1 MSILPLEQEIEYPTS
16 DGQPMAEGPEHLKVM
31 IDCISGLESRYAG
44 VPNVWVGGN
53 FFFYYEKGNK
63 KARVSPDVMVAKGV
77 AERQRRNYKLWE
89 ERPPSLVVEVTSRKT
104 RRQDEE
110 VKKPLY
116 ERVGVEEYVL
126 FDPLGEYL
134 RPSLQGFR
142 RSWGRYH
149 PIPLE
154 ADGSVLSRTTGLRF
168 KREGQRLR
176 MVDVLT
182 GEPILWREELEAKAA
197 QEAAGRQAAETR
209 ADDEAAARRSA
220 ETRAAEAETRA
231 AAEAAARESLEAR
244 LRALEEELNRRRQ
257 T

>member
-16 DGQPMAEGPEHLKVM
+16 DGQPMAEGPEHMQVMVDLIESLK
-31 IDCISGLESRYAG
+31 GRYAET
-44 VPNVWVGGN
+44 PNVWVGGN
-53 FFFYYEKGNK
+53 FFFYYEEGNP

-77 AERQRRNYKLWE
+77 APGKRRRYLLWQ
-89 ERPPSLVVEVTSRKT
+89 ERPPSLVVEVTSLET
-104 RRQDEE
+104 RRKDEK

-142 RSWGRYH
+142 RLRGWYQ
-149 PIPLE
+149 PIPQE
-154 ADGSVLSRTTGLRF
+154 SDGSLLSRTTGLRL

-182 GEPILWREELEAKAA
+182 GEPILWREELEAKVAE
-197 QEAAGRQAAETR
+197 EAAGRQAAE
-209 ADDEAAARRSA
+209 ARVV
-220 ETRAAEAETRA
+220 E
-231 AAEAAARESLEAR
+231 LEER
-244 LRALEEELNRRRQ
+244 LRNLEKERRQ
-257 T
+257 RPEP

>member
-16 DGQPMAEGPEHLKVM
+16 DGQPMAESPEHLKVM
-31 IDCISGLESRYAG
+31 IDCISGLEIRYAG

-53 FFFYYEKGNK
+53 FFFYYERGNK
-63 KARVSPDVMVAKGV
+63 KARVAPDVMVAKGV
-77 AERQRRNYKLWE
+77 VERQRRNYLLWQ

-116 ERVGVEEYVL
+116 EQVGVEEYVL
-126 FDPLGEYL
+126 FDPLAEYL

-154 ADGSVLSRTTGLRF
+154 TDGSLLSRTTGLRF

-182 GEPILWREELEAKAA
+182 GEPILWPEEEKVA
-197 QEAAGRQAAETR
+197 RQAAER
-209 ADDEAAARRSA
+209 
-220 ETRAAEAETRA
+220 RAAEAETRA
-231 AAEAAARESLEAR
+231 AEEAAARQSAETRAAEEAAAREILEKR
-244 LRALEEELNRRRQ
+244 LRGLEEELSRLRQ
-257 T
+257 A